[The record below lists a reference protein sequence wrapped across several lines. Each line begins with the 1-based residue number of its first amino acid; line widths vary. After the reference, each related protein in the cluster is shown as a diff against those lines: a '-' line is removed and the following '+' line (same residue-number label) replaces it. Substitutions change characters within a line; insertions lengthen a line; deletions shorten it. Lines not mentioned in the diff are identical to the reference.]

1 MHVTDVRDR
10 LRTALEPEPAL
21 DVEPDERVAAV
32 LVPVIEQ
39 PEPTILFT
47 LRAAHLSRHAGEMS
61 FPGGV
66 REPGESLVDTALRE
80 ASEEIGLDPSEPEVL
95 GALPPM
101 HTRVSGF
108 LVVPWV
114 AALTTA
120 PALAA
125 SDHEIEAI
133 VRLPVARLSDAE
145 RPMELPV
152 DDGRTWSGWSYEVDG
167 TTVWG
172 ATGWILHGFL
182 EIVRRETPWL
192 RT

>member
-1 MHVTDVRDR
+1 
-10 LRTALEPEPAL
+10 
-21 DVEPDERVAAV
+21 
-32 LVPVIEQ
+32 
-39 PEPTILFT
+39 
-47 LRAAHLSRHAGEMS
+47 
-61 FPGGV
+61 
-66 REPGESLVDTALRE
+66 VDTALRE